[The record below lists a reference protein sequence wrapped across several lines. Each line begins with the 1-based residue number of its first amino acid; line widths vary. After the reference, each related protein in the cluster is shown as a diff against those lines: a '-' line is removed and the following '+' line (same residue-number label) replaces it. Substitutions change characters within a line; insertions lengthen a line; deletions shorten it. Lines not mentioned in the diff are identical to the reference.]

1 MESRVLWPQAPP
13 VALDVGGCQIGK
25 DGSVSAK
32 RISEWYVTAA
42 WYGKANG
49 QRVYSPLQIL
59 DDKGELIPWTYETNI
74 PHAEFV
80 MYEDG
85 DPYCRGIVFSM
96 DSIRDRGPA
105 ADRNSVTAVESGS
118 TE

>member
-1 MESRVLWPQAPP
+1 
-13 VALDVGGCQIGK
+13 
-25 DGSVSAK
+25 
-32 RISEWYVTAA
+32 
-42 WYGKANG
+42 
-49 QRVYSPLQIL
+49 
-59 DDKGELIPWTYETNI
+59 
-74 PHAEFV
+74 

-96 DSIRDRGPA
+96 DSIRDGGPA